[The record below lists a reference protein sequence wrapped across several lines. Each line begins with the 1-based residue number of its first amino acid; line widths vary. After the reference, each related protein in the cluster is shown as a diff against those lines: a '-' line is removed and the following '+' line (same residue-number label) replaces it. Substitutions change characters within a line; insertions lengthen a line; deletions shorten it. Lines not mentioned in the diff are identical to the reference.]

1 MGQNDM
7 FEGAADAPTIMLP
20 QLNRRRVPKPEQ
32 GAAPYCNPTLFLLN
46 AVLKVD
52 WGGVRN
58 VLAWGGVGGRDRLA
72 GGLCEPE
79 NRFRLCRDCA
89 KGRSAETGRLKP
101 GTYVYSDRPA
111 GRHELIAGETLF
123 PGETKRDITTESG
136 RTYFFLTKTSDR
148 HNSVTGMTLFGGLTG
163 AVVASVVTSGSN
175 NPGPADFF
183 LLNEASARTTIAELQ
198 LAE

>member
-89 KGRSAETGRLKP
+89 KGRSAETG
-101 GTYVYSDRPA
+101 TVAHRPA
-111 GRHELIAGETLF
+111 
-123 PGETKRDITTESG
+123 SG
-136 RTYFFLTKTSDR
+136 KNHWDWWC
-148 HNSVTGMTLFGGLTG
+148 
-163 AVVASVVTSGSN
+163 
-175 NPGPADFF
+175 
-183 LLNEASARTTIAELQ
+183 LLHLR
-198 LAE
+198 LAA

>member
-1 MGQNDM
+1 
-7 FEGAADAPTIMLP
+7 
-20 QLNRRRVPKPEQ
+20 
-32 GAAPYCNPTLFLLN
+32 LFLLS
-46 AVLKVD
+46 ALPKAD

-58 VLAWGGVGGRDRLA
+58 VLAWGDVGGRGRLA
-72 GGLCEPE
+72 DGLCESE
-79 NRFRLCRDCA
+79 NRFRLCRDFA
-89 KGRSAETGRLKP
+89 KGRSAETGTVAHLKP
-101 GTYVYSDRPA
+101 GTYVYADRPA
-111 GRHELIAGETLF
+111 GRHELVAGETLF

-183 LLNEASARTTIAELQ
+183 LLDEASARTTIAELQ

>member
-1 MGQNDM
+1 MFWRGVMLAVVAALLTGCASQRTGFDYAAISQKVGPPRPGQSRIVLLQ
-7 FEGAADAPTIMLP
+7 EKTTGIGTS
-20 QLNRRRVPKPEQ
+20 
-32 GAAPYCNPTLFLLN
+32 YCICDLRL
-46 AVLKVD
+46 D
-52 WGGVRN
+52 GG
-58 VLAWGGVGGRDRLA
+58 
-72 GGLCEPE
+72 EI
-79 NRFRLCRDCA
+79 
-89 KGRSAETGRLKP
+89 GRLKP
-101 GTYVYSDRPA
+101 GTYVYADRPA
-111 GRHELIAGETLF
+111 GRHELVAGETLF

-183 LLNEASARTTIAELQ
+183 LLDEASARTTIAELQ